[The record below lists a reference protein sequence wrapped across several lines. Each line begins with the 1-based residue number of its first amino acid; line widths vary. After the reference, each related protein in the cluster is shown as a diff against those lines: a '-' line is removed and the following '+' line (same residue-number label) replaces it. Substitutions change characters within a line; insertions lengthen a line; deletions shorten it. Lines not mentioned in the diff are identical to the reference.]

1 MSERRIISNP
11 ALANGQPLI
20 EETEVSVQQ
29 ILTCAGSGMS
39 PQEIVFTFPEL
50 TLADVSAAFRYA
62 AGLLESA
69 IEAPYIDPPSDGL
82 PAGEAEGGLDLNK
95 ILVVDD
101 TPIHL
106 EFMKVVFEAGEF
118 TLSLAAS
125 GEEAWEK
132 AQAEAPF
139 LILSDIRMPGMSGLG
154 LCQKIKADPRTKN
167 ASVIFITNYGQ
178 DASLVSKA
186 LNMGADDFISRP
198 LDKDELLARVRAVAR
213 LKRAELEAQRQ
224 ARINAR
230 LFAQVQ
236 EFSRHLEQMVEERT
250 AELNQEK
257 KKVEAILTSMAD
269 GVLVLDDEDRVLTLN
284 TAAQKMFG
292 LDTFEPGVA
301 DVSLAS
307 PQLASSLWNA
317 VRQLV
322 HSPNTTDSISF
333 DVADPAKP
341 GGALSLQANS
351 AGVHTESGQTIGT
364 VIVLSDVTAIVEVE
378 RMKARFMAGVTH
390 ELKTP
395 LSIIKLHTNNLAAYH
410 DRLPE
415 AKRNQLLISI
425 RGQVNLL
432 EQLIGD
438 ILELARFDASMNKIE
453 PESTDILQIADQVIT
468 EVRPLAKEKGLTL
481 NWDTPT
487 SQLIIQGDPNK
498 LDWLIGNLVDNAI
511 KYTPAP
517 GSIEVKVTS
526 EQYNGQAQA
535 VVQVSDTG
543 IGIPPEEQTRIFER
557 FYRVDPSHTIP
568 GTGLGLSIVKEI
580 VTAHDGQVSVRCPP
594 EGGSIFTVTLPID

>member
-351 AGVHTESGQTIGT
+351 AGVHTESGQSIGT

-453 PESTDILQIADQVIT
+453 PKPTDILQIADQVIT

-498 LDWLIGNLVDNAI
+498 LDWLIGNLIDNAI

-580 VTAHDGQVSVRCPP
+580 VAAHDGQVSVHCPP

>member
-230 LFAQVQ
+230 LFAQVH

-351 AGVHTESGQTIGT
+351 AGVHTESGQSIGT

-580 VTAHDGQVSVRCPP
+580 VAAHDGQVSVHCPP

>member
-1 MSERRIISNP
+1 
-11 ALANGQPLI
+11 
-20 EETEVSVQQ
+20 
-29 ILTCAGSGMS
+29 
-39 PQEIVFTFPEL
+39 
-50 TLADVSAAFRYA
+50 
-62 AGLLESA
+62 
-69 IEAPYIDPPSDGL
+69 
-82 PAGEAEGGLDLNK
+82 
-95 ILVVDD
+95 
-101 TPIHL
+101 
-106 EFMKVVFEAGEF
+106 
-118 TLSLAAS
+118 
-125 GEEAWEK
+125 
-132 AQAEAPF
+132 
-139 LILSDIRMPGMSGLG
+139 
-154 LCQKIKADPRTKN
+154 
-167 ASVIFITNYGQ
+167 
-178 DASLVSKA
+178 
-186 LNMGADDFISRP
+186 
-198 LDKDELLARVRAVAR
+198 
-213 LKRAELEAQRQ
+213 
-224 ARINAR
+224 
-230 LFAQVQ
+230 
-236 EFSRHLEQMVEERT
+236 
-250 AELNQEK
+250 
-257 KKVEAILTSMAD
+257 
-269 GVLVLDDEDRVLTLN
+269 
-284 TAAQKMFG
+284 MFG

-351 AGVHTESGQTIGT
+351 AGVHTESGQSIGT

-453 PESTDILQIADQVIT
+453 PESTDILQITDQVIT

-498 LDWLIGNLVDNAI
+498 LDWLIGNLIDNAI

-580 VTAHDGQVSVRCPP
+580 VAAHDGQVSVHCPP

>member
-1 MSERRIISNP
+1 
-11 ALANGQPLI
+11 
-20 EETEVSVQQ
+20 VQQ

-39 PQEIVFTFPEL
+39 PQEIVFTFSEL

-230 LFAQVQ
+230 LFAQVH

-351 AGVHTESGQTIGT
+351 AGVHTESGQSIGT

-453 PESTDILQIADQVIT
+453 PKPTDILQIADQVIT

-580 VTAHDGQVSVRCPP
+580 VAAHDGQVSVRCPP